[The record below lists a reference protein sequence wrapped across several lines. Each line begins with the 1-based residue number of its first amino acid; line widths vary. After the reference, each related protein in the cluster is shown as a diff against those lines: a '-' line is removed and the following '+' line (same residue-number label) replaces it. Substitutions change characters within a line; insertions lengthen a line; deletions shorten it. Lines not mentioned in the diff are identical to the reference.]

1 MANIKRFTTLKVQ
14 LYPNE
19 AQEEL
24 FEKTFGCCRYI
35 EPDAGGSIEVL
46 RRDGS
51 AFHSHPGQVQKRSPL
66 PAGSR

>member
-35 EPDAGGSIEVL
+35 WNQMLVD
-46 RRDGS
+46 
-51 AFHSHPGQVQKRSPL
+51 Q
-66 PAGSR
+66 

>member
-14 LYPNE
+14 LYPHE

-35 EPDAGGSIEVL
+35 WNQMLVD
-46 RRDGS
+46 
-51 AFHSHPGQVQKRSPL
+51 Q
-66 PAGSR
+66 